1 MKSNSNR
8 IGKYWRT
15 GVIIALLFI
24 ISIASSGCSPARFKT
39 KAASVPQVVFSS
51 LSDPKTFNPPLSN
64 ESNTFGYTFEGLTSQ
79 NGITAEVEP
88 ALAESW
94 EISPDKLRFTFT
106 LRPGLK
112 WSDGAP
118 LTADDVAFTYN
129 EIYFNPK
136 IPNSTSDVLRIG
148 PNRAL
153 PKVRMLD
160 DRRVEFTLPEPFA
173 PFLRT
178 TGSEILPAHILR
190 ESVQKVNSKRE
201 PEFLSMWG
209 VDTPLE
215 QLVGNGPYVLANYQT
230 NQRMVFQRNPY
241 YWKQDAQ
248 GNPQPYIERVVLQ
261 IVEKQDTSL
270 LQFRSGDLDY
280 IGVSPE
286 TFELLKREEKRGKF
300 TIYNGGQAMG
310 TTFISFN
317 LNRGRNADKNNP
329 VVDPIKSSWFN
340 NLKFRQAVAYGIDR
354 QTMINNTFR
363 GLGEPQNSHLSV
375 QSPYY
380 LSPEKG
386 LKVYDYNPEK
396 AKQLL
401 LEAGFKYNDKNE
413 LLDAQG
419 NLVRFTLNTNAGNQ
433 TREAM
438 GAQIKQD
445 LGKIGIKVDFQP
457 IAFNNLVGKLSD
469 SLDWECILIGF
480 TGGVEPNNG
489 ANLWAPEGRL
499 HIFNLNR
506 QEGQTALVGR
516 EVLDWERKLGDLYVK
531 GAGELDETKR
541 KAIYNETQQLV
552 QEHLPVIHLVNPL
565 SLAAV
570 RDRVKGIQY
579 SALGGAFWNL
589 NELKIEE

>member
-8 IGKYWRT
+8 IGKYWQN
-15 GVIIALLFI
+15 GLIIALLLLI
-24 ISIASSGCSPARFKT
+24 NIAISGCSPARFKT
-39 KAASVPQVVFSS
+39 ESASVPQVVFSS

-64 ESNTFGYTFEGLTSQ
+64 ESNTFGYTFEGLTTQ

-88 ALAESW
+88 GLAESW

-118 LTADDVAFTYN
+118 LTADDVVFTYN
-129 EIYFNPK
+129 EVYFNPK
-136 IPNSTSDVLRIG
+136 IPNSTIDVLRIG

-160 DRRVEFTLPEPFA
+160 DLRVEFTLPEPFA

-190 ESVQKVNSKRE
+190 ESVNKVNSKGE

-215 QLVGNGPYVLANYQT
+215 QLVGNGPYVLTNYQT
-230 NQRMVFQRNPY
+230 NQRMVFRRNPH

-280 IGVSPE
+280 IGVAPE

-317 LNRGRNADKNNP
+317 LNLGRNADSNKP

-340 NLKFRQAVAYGIDR
+340 NLKFRQAIAYGIDR

-363 GLGEPQNSHLSV
+363 GLGEPQNSHISI

-401 LEAGFKYNDKNE
+401 LEAGFKYNENQE
-413 LLDAQG
+413 LLDAKG
-419 NLVRFTLNTNAGNQ
+419 NLVRFTLHTNAGNQ

-445 LGKIGIKVDFQP
+445 LGKIGIRVDFQP
-457 IAFNNLVGKLSD
+457 IAFNALVGKLSD

-499 HIFNLNR
+499 HIFNLDR
-506 QEGQTALVGR
+506 QPGQTPLVGR
-516 EVLDWERKLGDLYVK
+516 EVFDWERKLGDLYVK

-570 RDRVKGIQY
+570 RDRVKGIEY

>member
-1 MKSNSNR
+1 MKYNSFVVKKIWQN
-8 IGKYWRT
+8 GL
-15 GVIIALLFI
+15 IIALLCI
-24 ISIASSGCSPARFKT
+24 INIAISGCSPARFKT
-39 KAASVPQVVFSS
+39 EAASVPQVVFSS

-64 ESNTFGYTFEGLTSQ
+64 ESNTFGYTFEGLTTQ

-94 EISPDKLRFTFT
+94 EISPDKLKFTFT

-118 LTADDVAFTYN
+118 LTADDVVFTYN

-148 PNRAL
+148 ESRAL

-190 ESVQKVNSKRE
+190 ESVHKVNSKGE

-215 QLVGNGPYVLANYQT
+215 QLVGNGPYVLTNYQT
-230 NQRMVFQRNPY
+230 NQRMVFRRNPY

-286 TFELLKREEKRGKF
+286 TFELLKKEEKRGKF

-310 TTFISFN
+310 TNFIAFN
-317 LNRGRNADKNNP
+317 LNLGRNADSNKP

-363 GLGEPQNSHLSV
+363 GLGEPQNSHISI

-386 LKVYDYNPEK
+386 LKVYDYNPEN

-401 LEAGFKYNDKNE
+401 LEAGFKYNDNQE
-413 LLDAQG
+413 LVDAEG
-419 NLVRFTLNTNAGNQ
+419 NLVRFTLYTNAGNQ

-506 QEGQTALVGR
+506 QEGQTPLVGR
-516 EVLDWERKLGDLYVK
+516 QVFDWERKLGDLYVK

-570 RDRVKGIQY
+570 RDRVKGIEY